1 MKCRITELILS
12 PSSPRKTAR
21 RATASPLSSDTGPP
35 WVQDALPDDL
45 LPSLPPDW
53 EPPACSTPETPSS
66 EMKSVEESKHTLDE
80 EVSMM

>member
-1 MKCRITELILS
+1 MKRRLTEMILY
-12 PSSPRKTAR
+12 PSSPKKTAR
-21 RATASPLSSDTGPP
+21 RATASPPSSDASPP

-45 LPSLPPDW
+45 VLSLPPHW
-53 EPPACSTPETPSS
+53 EPPACSTSETASS